1 MIGRF
6 RPTQRGDSGF
16 TLFEVL
22 VAIALMG
29 LVVGTFATLAAQWLP
44 TWKSGL
50 LQAQRSEKLAI
61 ALDRLVTDLSSAQFI
76 TPNRMNRHPL
86 FQGDERS
93 VTFVRTAVGPNGR
106 RGLELV
112 QIAEITDG
120 RGVALVRMRAPFV
133 PLASEEVSI
142 ERISFADPVVLL
154 RAPFRIAFGYA
165 SPDGRWLKSWRKAGV
180 LPIAVRFVVRDET
193 DNSNAL
199 ISTATRIHVD
209 MMAPQPEQVSEA
221 ASDAGKLAVGDAVAA
236 R

>member
-1 MIGRF
+1 MAGCF
-6 RPTQRGDSGF
+6 GPTERSDGGF

-29 LVVGTFATLAAQWLP
+29 LVVGTFATIAAQWLP
-44 TWKSGL
+44 NWRNGL
-50 LQAQRSEKLAI
+50 LRAQRTERLAI

-76 TPNRMNRHPL
+76 APNRMNRRPL
-86 FQGDERS
+86 FQGDENS

-112 QIAEITDG
+112 QIAEIADG

-133 PLASEEVSI
+133 PLASEDGSVEQT
-142 ERISFADPVVLL
+142 SFADPVVLL
-154 RAPFRIAFGYA
+154 RAPLRIAFAYA
-165 SPDGRWLKSWRKAGV
+165 SPDGTWLKSWRKAGV
-180 LPIAVRFVVRDET
+180 LPIAVRFVVRDEA
-193 DNSNAL
+193 DNSSAL

-209 MMAPQPEQVSEA
+209 MMAPQPEQVNEA
-221 ASDAGKLAVGDAVAA
+221 ASDAGKPAAGDVVAG